1 MIPRRL
7 RGQPILVLGL
17 LLAGWISVRALVWQ
31 SPFPQLQDALL
42 RDMPQIAAQ
51 QERPDGQVDAENS
64 SPLSAE
70 RSIAP
75 TAARRALA
83 AAPAIP
89 SSLAWEQLAAPPL
102 PGDEAQPLRK
112 ADVAAAHQ
120 LLWLAA
126 MSHLPVPPSI
136 STRLAAGTE
145 PGEAKQ
151 PHALRRPDRW
161 SLDGWVFARQKSGA
175 GLAAQGREPTYGT
188 SQAAA
193 VLRYRLA
200 PESAHD
206 PHAYGRIYKA
216 LVAEGESEGALG
228 LSARPTKA
236 VPVRLHAELR
246 GTRFV
251 NSSELRPAVFATTE
265 FPAVALPGGTKAET
279 YLQAGIVGG
288 ANATGFVDGEAHVMR
303 PVKEYRTGRISLGA
317 GAWGGAQKDAARF
330 DLGPSMRVDVMLADT
345 PARLS
350 LDWRERV
357 AGDADPKSG
366 LAVTLSTG
374 F

>member
-7 RGQPILVLGL
+7 RGQPIFVLGL

-31 SPFPQLQDALL
+31 SPFPPLQEALQ
-42 RDMPQIAAQ
+42 RRMPRIAAQ
-51 QERPDGQVDAENS
+51 QVGPDDPIVAEKG
-64 SPLSAE
+64 SPFAAE
-70 RSIAP
+70 RSIEP
-75 TAARRALA
+75 TAAQHALA

-120 LLWLAA
+120 LMWLAA

-145 PGEAKQ
+145 TGEAKQ
-151 PHALRRPDRW
+151 PLARRRPDRW

-175 GLAAQGREPTYGT
+175 GLAAQGRGPTYGA
-188 SQAAA
+188 SQAAT

-216 LVAEGESEGALG
+216 LVAEGESEVALG
-228 LSARPTKA
+228 LSGKA
-236 VPVRLHAELR
+236 VKTVPVRLHAELR

-251 NSSELRPAVFATTE
+251 NSSQLRPAAFATTE
-265 FPAVALPGGTKAET
+265 LPVVALPGGAQAET

-288 ANATGFVDGEAHVMR
+288 ANATGFIDGEAQVMR
-303 PVKEYRTGRISLGA
+303 PVKEYRAGRISLGA

-357 AGDADPKSG
+357 AGDAEPKSG